1 MRPAKAD
8 ERRELIFRVSQSTF
22 FSLTGVSGPCEKA
35 SSLPPPPSLS
45 FSDAIG
51 TSSSTGVGGARLR
64 SHSMIRVDAVRF
76 RLPGLSFVSAGH
88 GISSLFLLK
97 IDEVADFGVDRWA

>member
-1 MRPAKAD
+1 M
-8 ERRELIFRVSQSTF
+8 
-22 FSLTGVSGPCEKA
+22 SGLGEKC
-35 SSLPPPPSLS
+35 SSLPTPPSPP
-45 FSDAIG
+45 FSDATG
-51 TSSSTGVGGARLR
+51 TSSSAGVGGARLR

-97 IDEVADFGVDRWA
+97 IDEVADFGVDR